1 MAQPIC
7 IDALHLKGGARLG
20 MTACPGR
27 WRLFGS
33 VGVEPDGV
41 RRDLESIQRWGA
53 AALVTLVEADELDL
67 MGIHD
72 MGGLAELSG
81 LAWFHCPIAD
91 FRAPG
96 AAFEHAWL
104 SAGAA
109 LHGHLR
115 RGEDVVLHCL
125 AGLGRS
131 GTVAARLLVE
141 LGIPPAE
148 AVALVRSAR
157 PGAIQNREQERYVL
171 DTPWVGADV
180 DTA

>member
-1 MAQPIC
+1 
-7 IDALHLKGGARLG
+7 

-33 VGVEPDGV
+33 VGVEPDGI
-41 RRDLESIQRWGA
+41 RRDLEAIRRWGA
-53 AALVTLVEADELDL
+53 RALITLVEADELDL
-67 MGIHD
+67 MGVHD
-72 MGGLAELSG
+72 LAAQSQAAG

-96 AAFEHAWL
+96 AAFERAWQQTGQTIHA
-104 SAGAA
+104 
-109 LHGHLR
+109 HLDA
-115 RGEDVVLHCL
+115 GEDVVLHCL

-141 LGIPPAE
+141 LGSTPE
-148 AVALVRSAR
+148 DAVALVRSAR

-171 DTPWVGADV
+171 DTPWIPATPAAADL
-180 DTA
+180 TA